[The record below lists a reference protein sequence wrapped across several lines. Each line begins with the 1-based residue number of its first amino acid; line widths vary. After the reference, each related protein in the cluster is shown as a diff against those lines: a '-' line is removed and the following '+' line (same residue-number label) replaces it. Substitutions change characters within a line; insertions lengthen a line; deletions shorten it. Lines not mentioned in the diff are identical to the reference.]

1 MNGRAL
7 QTLIALAL
15 TLLWGVGLSLQ
26 HWRGHAWFLD
36 RVEATLSDLRMLAR
50 GPRAAPDAVTII
62 AIDDATVELAGGYPL
77 KRDVLAR
84 IVAAIAQAGPR
95 AIAVDLLLVDPGPE
109 PGDAALAAAL
119 AQVPSVIAA
128 AAVYGE
134 ESQSVSDKGPLGGI
148 AQAERFLMPLKRFG
162 DVAAVGVVNVST
174 DQSGAPRAVPM
185 LFRSGDDVQSS
196 LPLRVAALA
205 GGQEPVIEPGGIVV
219 GARLVATDA
228 GQMLPLSFYGPRGT
242 IRTTSAADLLLGR
255 VGDDLFRNRVVAVG
269 ATVTGG
275 GDVFATPFDPVLPG
289 VEVISTAISHLVT
302 GDGPVRNRAT
312 RLGDGIIATLLGLS
326 LVGLIAWRRSAVGG
340 AVLAA
345 VLLLWLAGNMAAFTQ
360 GIWLSAALPLA
371 VAVPP
376 VMLFGLA
383 QIWLDRGRAQHFARR
398 AELLQKFQAPAL
410 TRMLARDPDFLAK
423 PVRQDAA
430 IVFIDISGFTG
441 LSETLGPDTVR
452 DLLNG
457 FYEMVEMEATACGG
471 TITSFM
477 GDGAMIVFGLP
488 GAERG
493 DAATALT
500 CCVSLAAATRRWLEA
515 LPAAIGS
522 RVGFKIG
529 AHFGLV
535 VASRMGGEGHHQQMT
550 ATGDT
555 VNVASR
561 LMEVAA
567 ASGAEVALSDDL
579 LRAAGDAAAVRATGS
594 LEGPTQVP
602 IRGRAGGLF
611 VWYWRAGAGTEAG

>member
-36 RVEATLSDLRMLAR
+36 RVEATMSDLRMLAR
-50 GPRAAPDAVTII
+50 GPREAPDAVTIV
-62 AIDDATVELAGGYPL
+62 AIDDATAELAGGYPL
-77 KRDVLAR
+77 RRDVLAR
-84 IVAAIAQAGPR
+84 IVTAIAQAGPR
-95 AIAVDLLLVDPGPE
+95 AIAVDLLLVDPGRE
-109 PGDAALAAAL
+109 EGDAALEAAL
-119 AQVPSVIAA
+119 SGAQSVIAA
-128 AAVYGE
+128 AAVYREGV
-134 ESQSVSDKGPLGGI
+134 QSVEDAGPLGGI
-148 AQAERFLMPLKRFG
+148 ARAERFLMPLKRFG

-174 DQSGAPRAVPM
+174 DQSGALRAVPM

-205 GGQEPVIEPGGIVV
+205 ARQEPVIDPGGIVV
-219 GARLVATDA
+219 GGRRVATDA

-242 IRTTSAADLLLGR
+242 IRTISAADLLLGR
-255 VGDDLFRNRVVAVG
+255 VEAAAIRDRVAAIG
-269 ATVTGG
+269 STVTGG

-312 RLGDGIIATLLGLS
+312 RLADGIIATLLAIS
-326 LVGLIAWRRSAVGG
+326 LVGLIAWRRSAASGG
-340 AVLAA
+340 LIAA
-345 VLLLWLAGNMAAFTQ
+345 VLLLWLAGNMAAFSQ
-360 GIWLSAALPLA
+360 GILLSAALPLA
-371 VAVPP
+371 VAVPSA
-376 VMLFGLA
+376 MLFGLA
-383 QIWLDRGRAQHFARR
+383 QIWLDRRRAERFASR

-410 TRMLARDPDFLAK
+410 ARQLARDPDFLSR

-441 LSETLGPDTVR
+441 LSETLGPDAVR
-452 DLLNG
+452 ELLNG
-457 FYEMVEMEATACGG
+457 FYEMVEVEASGCGG

-488 GAERG
+488 GAEQD
-493 DAATALT
+493 DAATALA
-500 CCVSLAAATRRWLEA
+500 CCVGLAGAARRWLATLPEA
-515 LPAAIGS
+515 MGS

-535 VASRMGGEGHHQQMT
+535 VVSRMGGDGHHQQIT
-550 ATGDT
+550 ATGDP

-567 ASGAEVALSDDL
+567 AQGAELALSDDL
-579 LRAAGDAAAVRATGS
+579 LRAAGQAAAVSVTGR
-594 LEGPTQVP
+594 LEGPTQVA

-611 VWYWRAGAGTEAG
+611 VWYWRAGAETEAG